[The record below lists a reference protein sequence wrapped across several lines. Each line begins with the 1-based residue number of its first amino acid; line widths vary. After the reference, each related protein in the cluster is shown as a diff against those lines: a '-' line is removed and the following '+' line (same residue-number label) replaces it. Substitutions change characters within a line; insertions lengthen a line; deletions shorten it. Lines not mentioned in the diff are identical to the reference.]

1 MPRCVRTSHRRPRP
15 ALVYMP
21 RIPYLS
27 TPAPPGLYRQGNTR
41 ITRSASSLA
50 SSVFPIRLRRVYAY
64 TFSLVPCFYRR
75 RPLQLRSTVG
85 ANACSTWC
93 WSHSVSLSSACF
105 NSRFH
110 SLSFPMAFR
119 FTIIVQGLSSRSLSD
134 RACICFLGSGFH
146 FSFFISGASHAHL
159 LSSTGFFSLFFT
171 SSSSS
176 VCIFIIVSR
185 LFLCSLAGLGTG

>member
-1 MPRCVRTSHRRPRP
+1 
-15 ALVYMP
+15 MP

-110 SLSFPMAFR
+110 SLSFPW
-119 FTIIVQGLSSRSLSD
+119 LSD
-134 RACICFLGSGFH
+134 LRSSCKDFHLALSRIVHAFAFSAQAFTSVFLLAAHPMHIYYLQRA
-146 FSFFISGASHAHL
+146 
-159 LSSTGFFSLFFT
+159 FSLFFT
-171 SSSSS
+171 SSSS

-185 LFLCSLAGLGTG
+185 LFCVPWRDSRRVDRREKGSE